1 MPSETD
7 INSVAKPQQL
17 SNKGKRRQRQLVAPP
32 SSSGDGRK
40 TVNLGVSVSPN
51 TQTVTS
57 MPLYSVF
64 ATSPIADELFMKV
77 SKSVC
82 ISLTTKQAY
91 NTNINGFL
99 CNL

>member
-7 INSVAKPQQL
+7 SSSVVKSQQ
-17 SNKGKRRQRQLVAPP
+17 SKTQAKRRQRQLVAPP
-32 SSSGDGRK
+32 SSNGDGRK
-40 TVNLGVSVSPN
+40 TVNLNVSVSPN

-82 ISLTTKQAY
+82 ISLTTRQAY
-91 NTNINGFL
+91 NTNINGYL
-99 CNL
+99 CSL